1 MADDKPPR
9 LAFELLQE
17 LAKEV
22 PAPKWPTTMVAAT
35 KLTDDQVRQNIWYA
49 AQRSLIEALL
59 ELYEVENS
67 EEETDEDDPS
77 YWTGEN
83 APRIIPASLDVHTA
97 SVGHPEGLDARTSG
111 PVLDVGD

>member
-9 LAFELLQE
+9 LAYELLQE

-22 PAPKWPTTMVAAT
+22 PAPKWPTTMVGAT
-35 KLTDDQVRQNIWYA
+35 KLTDDQVRQNLWYA

-59 ELYEVENS
+59 ELYEVENT
-67 EEETDEDDPS
+67 EEEPDEDDNS

-83 APRIIPASLDVHTA
+83 APRIIPAHLDVHTT
-97 SVGHPEGLDARTSG
+97 SVGHPEGLDSGASG
-111 PVLDVGD
+111 PLPPESD